1 MIKKVMILLCGAV
14 LPFVSVSQTTESLFT
29 VKINAITMP
38 SAAKIYL
45 LYQQDGKKI
54 VDSAMRDNG
63 SFVFKGKIERPLYA
77 TLLCDTTNI
86 GFSEILKKRH
96 KKQDGLRMYIYPGQV
111 VLKTSSSSI
120 AEAKFVGKGI
130 NSDYFRLEQMLKP
143 VNVQRSN
150 ISKLMETTD
159 KNNIAVLNKKLDS
172 LSLIKKGIQ
181 RKFIIENP
189 DSFIAL
195 GALQEYA
202 GISPDVAVIE
212 SMFKKLSARVRNMQL
227 GKEFRKFLSD
237 QKDLNPGAKAPVF
250 VQNDTAGNPVN
261 LASFK
266 GKYVLI
272 DFWASWCGPCRETNP
287 ELVKIFDEFK
297 GRNFTILG
305 ISLDGVDGKSAWLK
319 AIKDDGLSWPQVSD
333 LKHWENEVAKLY
345 SIRKIPQSFLIDPD
359 GIIIARDLETKELME
374 KLKQVLPVK

>member
-1 MIKKVMILLCGAV
+1 MILLCGAA

-45 LYQQDGKKI
+45 LYQQDGEKI

-96 KKQDGLRMYIYPGQV
+96 EKQDGLRMYIYPGQV

-130 NSDYFRLEQMLKP
+130 NSDYFRLEQILKP
-143 VNVQRSN
+143 VNEQRSS

-159 KNNIAVLNKKLDS
+159 KSNIPVLNKKLDS
-172 LSLIKKGIQ
+172 LSLVKKSIQ

-212 SMFKKLSARVRNMQL
+212 SMFKRLSARVRNMQL

>member
-1 MIKKVMILLCGAV
+1 
-14 LPFVSVSQTTESLFT
+14 
-29 VKINAITMP
+29 
-38 SAAKIYL
+38 
-45 LYQQDGKKI
+45 
-54 VDSAMRDNG
+54 
-63 SFVFKGKIERPLYA
+63 
-77 TLLCDTTNI
+77 
-86 GFSEILKKRH
+86 
-96 KKQDGLRMYIYPGQV
+96 MYIYPGQV